1 MKGVARQL
9 SRLGHD
15 ASFPM
20 PGTDLDA
27 ALDGTDIVIVEEG
40 AAPDLV
46 AALGKR
52 RLGGGRFTLLFRDT
66 GHGTPAGCLEAYD
79 GVLAAAESVSDL
91 RFADGWGRQ
100 AFTWHEGVDTELFR
114 PVPGQPKIMDL
125 IWIGGRDA
133 VDYADLRKF
142 LLLPIAR
149 LGLKA
154 GVHGAPAPVTAGA
167 GLVEAG
173 IRDGGWLPNHLIPV
187 AYAGGLMTVNL
198 PPAPETLP
206 GIPSSR
212 LFEALACGIPLVS
225 GPWHDTDGLFPPGC
239 YLRADNG
246 AEMIA
251 SLSLL
256 RHGHDL
262 REELI
267 ENGLSAIEAQHS
279 CGQRA
284 EELLW
289 IVERLQG
296 RMQTRAAQRAAAG
309 AHSQGLR

>member
-1 MKGVARQL
+1 MRGVARQL
-9 SRLGHD
+9 IRLGHD
-15 ASFPM
+15 ACFPAH
-20 PGTDLDA
+20 GTDLDA
-27 ALDGTDIVIVEEG
+27 ALNGVDIVIVEEG
-40 AAPDLV
+40 VAPDLM
-46 AALGKR
+46 AALGRR
-52 RLGGGRFTLLFRDT
+52 RLAGGRFTLLFRDA
-66 GHGTPAGCLEAYD
+66 GHGTPTGSLEAYD
-79 GVLAAAESVSDL
+79 GVLAAAESVSEPRL
-91 RFADGWGRQ
+91 AEGWGRQ
-100 AFTWHEGVDTELFR
+100 VFTWHEGVDIELFR

-142 LLLPIAR
+142 LLLPVAR

-154 GVHGAPAPVTAGA
+154 CVHGAPAPIATGA
-167 GLVEAG
+167 GLAEAG
-173 IRDGGWLPNHLIPV
+173 IRDGGWLPNRLVTV
-187 AYAGGLMTVNL
+187 AYAGALMTVNL

-239 YLRADNG
+239 YLKADDG

-262 REELI
+262 RDELI
-267 ENGLSAIEAQHS
+267 SNGLDAIEAQHS
-279 CGQRA
+279 CGHRA

-289 IVERLQG
+289 ILERLQG
-296 RMQTRAAQRAAAG
+296 RMQIRAAQRAAAG
-309 AHSQGLR
+309 GHSAGLR